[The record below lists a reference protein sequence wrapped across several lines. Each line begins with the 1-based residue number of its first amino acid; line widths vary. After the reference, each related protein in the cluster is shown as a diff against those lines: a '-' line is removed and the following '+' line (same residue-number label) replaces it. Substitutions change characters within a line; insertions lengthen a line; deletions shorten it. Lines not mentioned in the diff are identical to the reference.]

1 MRIHSRLANPEAH
14 YSLAA
19 ASLILGR
26 GVPCLYY
33 GDEVGERGAPG
44 GPNGDLAMRMPI
56 NLSRALADGDGLGTA
71 KQTAE
76 LVRLRRSHTAL
87 ADGAGQQIPLAHTN
101 TTMAFARVSSDGSD
115 VAVVCFNCSGVPER
129 MTLPISQKVQS
140 CGDGCGFV
148 EPLNGGAGIGVA
160 GGELH
165 VELAPNSFRVFVRS

>member
-56 NLSRALADGDGLGTA
+56 NLSRALADGDGGEA
-71 KQTAE
+71 N
-76 LVRLRRSHTAL
+76 RSIAS
-87 ADGAGQQIPLAHTN
+87 ASGG
-101 TTMAFARVSSDGSD
+101 
-115 VAVVCFNCSGVPER
+115 CF
-129 MTLPISQKVQS
+129 
-140 CGDGCGFV
+140 
-148 EPLNGGAGIGVA
+148 
-160 GGELH
+160 
-165 VELAPNSFRVFVRS
+165 